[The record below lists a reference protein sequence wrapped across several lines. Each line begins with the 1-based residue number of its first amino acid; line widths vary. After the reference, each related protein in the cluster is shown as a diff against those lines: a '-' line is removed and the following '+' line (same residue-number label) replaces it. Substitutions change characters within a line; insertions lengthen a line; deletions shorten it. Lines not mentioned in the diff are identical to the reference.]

1 MRPDQAAPNVRQ
13 GKSNRETK
21 PTYVARFGGKEGQTL
36 TLVESSDLLV
46 VRTRSRTV
54 IDPEEPTEYPNL
66 SREAAELLA
75 MFEQVDSYELAGV
88 AVLRARVRRG
98 AQALRDKAR
107 QLLKR
112 EESIWFAGRVL
123 VDEVAKQPVLYTENL
138 FIKFQEDAKESDV
151 RRVLRDHAL
160 AEIVKAAY
168 APKAYFVKPPEGIGL
183 DVFGLAQQ
191 LLELPEVELCHPE
204 LIRRPSHKRAFEAQ
218 WHLRRTTINGKTID
232 AHASVEAAWE
242 LSQGEG
248 VTIAVIDDGFD
259 VDHEEFRG
267 AGKIV
272 APRDVSRGTNDPRP
286 GNLDNHG
293 TPCAGVA
300 VANGAYSAAG
310 VAPKA
315 RLMPIRLVSGL
326 GSRHEADAF
335 VWAAQNGAD
344 VISCSWGPPDGDW
357 RNPKDPRHKAKFP
370 LPDSTR
376 LAIDFAVNSGR
387 NGKGC
392 VICFAAGNGN
402 ESVDNDGYA
411 SYEKVIAVAACNDM
425 GMRAAYSDYGKA
437 IWCAFPSNHGLASL
451 TPGIWTT
458 DRSGAAGRNPGNP
471 RRGDEMGN
479 YTNDFGGTSSACPG
493 VAGVAAL
500 ILARNPELH
509 WDEVR
514 EIIKNACDKIDPAN
528 GQYND
533 NGHSPY
539 YGYGRV
545 NARRAVELAFPAQ
558 RKPIVRAEV
567 RQDVPIPDLGEA
579 KVEIA
584 IGESRALQGLRVIV
598 DIEHAYI
605 GDLVLTLHPPEESKL
620 QPVVLYNRSG
630 GSRRALRQTFDPVN
644 TPALKATLGASP
656 QGVWTLV
663 ARDKAKRD
671 TGKIRAFALEMEF

>member
-1 MRPDQAAPNVRQ
+1 M
-13 GKSNRETK
+13 S
-21 PTYVARFGGKEGQTL
+21 TYVAHFGGKKGQAL

-46 VRTRSRTV
+46 IRTRNRTV
-54 IDPEEPTEYPNL
+54 LDPDEPTEYPNL

-75 MFEQVDSYELAGV
+75 LFEQVDRYDLAGV
-88 AVLRARVRRG
+88 AVLRARVKRG

-107 QLLKR
+107 QVLKG
-112 EESIWFAGRVL
+112 EAGIWFAGRVL
-123 VDEVAKQPVLYTENL
+123 VDNVAKQPVLYTENL
-138 FIKFQEDAKESDV
+138 FIQFQEDVKEGDI
-151 RRVLRDHAL
+151 RRVFRDHAL
-160 AEIVKAAY
+160 TEVVKASY

-183 DVFGLAQQ
+183 DVFGLAEQ
-191 LLELPEVELCHPE
+191 LLDLPEVELCHPE
-204 LIRRPSHKRAFEAQ
+204 LIRRPRHRRAFEAQ
-218 WHLRRTTINGKTID
+218 WHLKRTTINGKTVD
-232 AHASVEAAWE
+232 AHAYVEAAWE
-242 LSQGEG
+242 LSEGEG

-259 VDHEEFRG
+259 IDHEEFRG

-272 APRDVSRGTNDPRP
+272 APRDVARGTNDPRP

-300 VANGAYSAAG
+300 VANGAFGASG

-387 NGKGC
+387 NGRGC
-392 VICFAAGNGN
+392 VIFFAAGNGN

-411 SYEKVIAVAACNDM
+411 SYEKVIAVAACNDT
-425 GMRAAYSDYGKA
+425 GTRAAYSDYGKA
-437 IWCAFPSNHGLASL
+437 IWCAFPSSHGTASL

-458 DRSGAAGRNPGNP
+458 DRSGALGRNPGNP
-471 RRGDEMGN
+471 QRGDALGN

-500 ILARNPELH
+500 VLARNPELR

-514 EIIKNACDKIDPAN
+514 EILKNACDKIDEAN
-528 GQYND
+528 GQYD
-533 NGHSPY
+533 ANGRSPY

-545 NARRAVELAFPAQ
+545 NARRAVELAFPEQ

-567 RQDVPIPDLGEA
+567 RQDVPIPDLGKA
-579 KVEIA
+579 TVDLTV
-584 IGESRALQGLRVIV
+584 GESRPLKELRVIV
-598 DIEHAYI
+598 DIEHGYI
-605 GDLVLTLHPPEESKL
+605 GDLVLTLHPPKESSLK
-620 QPVVLYNRSG
+620 PMTLYDRSG
-630 GSRRALRQTFDPVN
+630 GGRRALRQTFDTVN
-644 TPALKATLGASP
+644 APALKAAAGISP
-656 QGVWTLV
+656 QGTWTLV
-663 ARDKAKRD
+663 AEDKAKRD
-671 TGKIRAFALEMEF
+671 TGKIRLFALEMVF